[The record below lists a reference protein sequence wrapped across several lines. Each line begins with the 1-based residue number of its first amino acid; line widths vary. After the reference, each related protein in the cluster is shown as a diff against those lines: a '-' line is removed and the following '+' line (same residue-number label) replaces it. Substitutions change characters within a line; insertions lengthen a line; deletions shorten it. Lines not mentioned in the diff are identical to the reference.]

1 MVTHMEPSVRFD
13 ADLVRRYDRPGPRYT
28 SYPTA
33 VQFHD
38 GFREAEY
45 RAAAAATNG
54 KPNCSI
60 VSVSSTSCTSVAARP
75 PS

>member
-1 MVTHMEPSVRFD
+1 MQGTVTAMETSVQFD

-45 RAAAAATNG
+45 RAAAA
-54 KPNCSI
+54 
-60 VSVSSTSCTSVAARP
+60 
-75 PS
+75 